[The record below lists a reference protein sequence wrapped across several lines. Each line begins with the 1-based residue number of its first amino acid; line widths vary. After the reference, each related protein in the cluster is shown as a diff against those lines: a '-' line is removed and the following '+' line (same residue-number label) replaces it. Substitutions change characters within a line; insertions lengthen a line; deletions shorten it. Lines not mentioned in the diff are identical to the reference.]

1 MNIDTILIGITL
13 IIVLVGVGFTIHGY
27 IRNKI
32 LKRKLKVFLKSHYD
46 PEKKRGFPDYC
57 SDSFGKFLI
66 FVKELDEG
74 VIDKDE
80 VK

>member
-13 IIVLVGVGFTIHGY
+13 VIVLVGVGFTIHGY

-32 LKRKLKVFLKSHYD
+32 LKRKLKVFYKSHYG
-46 PEKKRGFPDYC
+46 PEKKRGFEDYC
-57 SDSFGKFLI
+57 SDSFGKFLT
-66 FVKELDEG
+66 FLKELDEG